1 MAFFLKLKLNYLS
14 KMHGYP
20 QFPFGYQEYLTS
32 SNQWLGSAGARLLR
46 DARHKRHRSLHGSK
60 CRMDSNA
67 TKARS
72 TLRRVAEQLL
82 ILANEG
88 Q

>member
-1 MAFFLKLKLNYLS
+1 MVRKC
-14 KMHGYP
+14 GR
-20 QFPFGYQEYLTS
+20 S
-32 SNQWLGSAGARLLR
+32 SVARCEMR

>member
-1 MAFFLKLKLNYLS
+1 MVRKC
-14 KMHGYP
+14 GR
-20 QFPFGYQEYLTS
+20 S
-32 SNQWLGSAGARLLR
+32 SVARVR
-46 DARHKRHRSLHGSK
+46 DARHKRHRSLHGST

>member
-1 MAFFLKLKLNYLS
+1 MCERVFKVFR
-14 KMHGYP
+14 GY
-20 QFPFGYQEYLTS
+20 TS
-32 SNQWLGSAGARLLR
+32 SNQWLRSAGARLLR
-46 DARHKRHRSLHGSK
+46 DVRHKRHRSLHSSTS
-60 CRMDSNA
+60 RMDSNA

-72 TLRRVAEQLL
+72 MLHRVAEQLL